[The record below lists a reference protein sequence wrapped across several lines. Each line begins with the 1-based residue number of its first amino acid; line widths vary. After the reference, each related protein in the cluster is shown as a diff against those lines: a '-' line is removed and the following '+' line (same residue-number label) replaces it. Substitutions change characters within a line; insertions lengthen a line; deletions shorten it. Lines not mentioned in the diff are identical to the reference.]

1 LKLGNT
7 PLKSR
12 GHESHLSTSSNQLA
26 GRLGANLFSDSTLAS
41 ISEDPNERS
50 SMMSLSPTSMPYAF
64 ARSPQP
70 YYGNQDRDNSM
81 KFLQY
86 ENALSQTYDENPLT
100 LRDYMEPSNSSS
112 LHSMIVG
119 QSPNPTSVAATLA
132 QKDNFDNSDLV
143 FNEAK
148 SPFDNTKVVFNE
160 AKSPLD
166 NTKIVFNEVKSP
178 SDNAKVVFNDAKSPF
193 DNAKVVFNDA
203 KSPFDNAKVVF
214 NEVKSPLLSEKVKL
228 KTKSHQ
234 GSSQKTPINSTNATP
249 NESKTP
255 RAAPSSTKQ
264 VKIKRELIKSV
275 QPQYF
280 DDVDNYE
287 TPTNKS
293 TANIQKRRAS
303 QQAAT
308 SAKITDHSPA
318 VKKSK
323 LKVKT
328 PTGEIA
334 DTKFIRN

>member
-1 LKLGNT
+1 M
-7 PLKSR
+7 
-12 GHESHLSTSSNQLA
+12 
-26 GRLGANLFSDSTLAS
+26 
-41 ISEDPNERS
+41 PN
-50 SMMSLSPTSMPYAF
+50 AF
-64 ARSPQP
+64 ARPPQP
-70 YYGNQDRDNSM
+70 YYDYQDRDNSM

-112 LHSMIVG
+112 LYNMIVG
-119 QSPNPTSVAATLA
+119 QSPNPTSAAATLT
-132 QKDNFDNSDLV
+132 QKDNFNNSELV

-160 AKSPLD
+160 TKSPL
-166 NTKIVFNEVKSP
+166 
-178 SDNAKVVFNDAKSPF
+178 
-193 DNAKVVFNDA
+193 
-203 KSPFDNAKVVF
+203 
-214 NEVKSPLLSEKVKL
+214 LLSEKVRL

-234 GSSQKTPINSTNATP
+234 GSSQKSPISSTKATP
-249 NESKTP
+249 NESKT
-255 RAAPSSTKQ
+255 RATPSSTKQ

-280 DDVDNYE
+280 DDVGDYE

-308 SAKITDHSPA
+308 SVKIADRSPA

>member
-1 LKLGNT
+1 LKLGDT

-12 GHESHLSTSSNQLA
+12 RHESQLSSSSDQLA

-50 SMMSLSPTSMPYAF
+50 SMMSLSPTSMPNAF
-64 ARSPQP
+64 TRSPQP
-70 YYGNQDRDNSM
+70 YYDYQDRDNSM

-112 LHSMIVG
+112 LHNMIVG

-132 QKDNFDNSDLV
+132 QKDNSDLV
-143 FNEAK
+143 FNEAN
-148 SPFDNTKVVFNE
+148 SPLDNTKVVFNE
-160 AKSPLD
+160 
-166 NTKIVFNEVKSP
+166 
-178 SDNAKVVFNDAKSPF
+178 
-193 DNAKVVFNDA
+193 A

-214 NEVKSPLLSEKVKL
+214 NEVKSPSDNAKVVFNEAKSPSLSEKVKL

-234 GSSQKTPINSTNATP
+234 GSSQKSPINSTKATP

-255 RAAPSSTKQ
+255 RATPSSTKQ
-264 VKIKRELIKSV
+264 VNIKRELIKSV

-293 TANIQKRRAS
+293 SANIQKRRAS

-308 SAKITDHSPA
+308 SVKITDRSPA